1 MISQLGSL
9 MLIVGL
15 AVALYGIGAAA
26 IGAYVGR
33 WEWVASAYRSV
44 LWLFGLVTVAA
55 LLLVTGLITYDFSIA
70 YVARNTLRGTPLY
83 YRVTALWGSLEGS
96 LLLWQWLLSLF
107 SAAVV
112 LSLRRRLREIMP
124 YAVAVL
130 LTVSAFFLF
139 IMVVPA
145 DPFRAQVPVPADG
158 RGLNPLL
165 LTTSMI
171 FHPVFLYLGFV
182 GFTIPF
188 AFALGALIAGRFGD
202 EWIIATRRWTVMA
215 WYFLTVGILIGGW
228 WAYTTLGWG
237 GYWAWDPVENA
248 SFMPWLLGT
257 AFLHSV
263 MIQEYRKML
272 KTWNLTLIILTFA
285 MTMFGTFLTR
295 SGIISSVHAF
305 SNSSLGAYFLIF
317 IGLLLLFSIAALV
330 YRLDELR
337 GQAEL
342 DSMLSRETTFLAN
355 NVILVALTFTIFLGT
370 LFPVLAEAVRGVK
383 VSVGAPFFNKV
394 TVPLAYALLL
404 LMGIGPL
411 IAWRRASWDNLK
423 RNFTYPIVIALVVAL
438 VGALWTRNLYA
449 LISFSVCAFVTA
461 TIVFEFAKG
470 VGARRKLA
478 PGTSIPGALWDLFAR
493 NRRRYGGFVVHFGV
507 VVTILGITVSSNFS
521 VEREVRVTRG
531 ELVHVG
537 GYDLRYEGRRAYD
550 EVYRQVVW
558 TDFAVMRDGRAITTL
573 TAGKS
578 FHPNEQQPIAQV
590 AIRSTPW
597 EDLYIILGGV
607 EPDGSAA
614 TLKVMVN
621 PMVMWIWIGGL
632 IITLG
637 ALITLIPSRSRK
649 VAGEPASDPAN
660 GGPIG
665 SLTLSGARSC

>member
-1 MISQLGSL
+1 MISQFGSL
-9 MLIVGL
+9 LLMMSLVV
-15 AVALYGIGAAA
+15 AVYGIAAA
-26 IGAYVGR
+26 ALGARLGR
-33 WEWVASAYRSV
+33 WEFVASAYRAV

-55 LLLVTGLITYDFSIA
+55 LLLVAALITYDFSIA
-70 YVARNTLRGTPLY
+70 YVARNTIRGTPLY

-107 SAAVV
+107 SAAAV
-112 LSLRRRLREIMP
+112 LSQRRKLRELMP

-145 DPFRAQVPVPADG
+145 SPFRPQFPVPADG

-188 AFALGALIAGRFGD
+188 AFAIGALITGRFGE
-202 EWIIATRRWTVMA
+202 EWIVAARRWTIMA
-215 WYFLTVGILIGGW
+215 WYFLTVGVLIGGW

-272 KTWNLTLIILTFA
+272 KTWNLSLIIMTFA

-305 SNSSLGAYFLIF
+305 SNSTLGTYFLMF
-317 IGLLLLFSIAALV
+317 IGLLLLFSFAALV
-330 YRLDELR
+330 YRLDDLR

-342 DSMLSRETTFLAN
+342 DAMLSRETAFLAN
-355 NVILVALTFTIFLGT
+355 NVLLVVITFTVFLGT

-394 TVPLAYALLL
+394 TVPLAYALLV
-404 LMGIGPL
+404 LMGVGPL

-423 RNFTYPIVIALVVAL
+423 RNFTYPTLAALAVVAS
-438 VGALWTRNLYA
+438 ALWWTRNPYA
-449 LISFSVCAFVTA
+449 LISFGVCAFVTG
-461 TIVFEFAKG
+461 TIVFEFYKG
-470 VGARRKLA
+470 VRARRRLA
-478 PGTSIPGALWDLFAR
+478 PGTSVPQALWTLFSR

-507 VVTILGITVSSNFS
+507 VVTIIGITVSSNFA
-521 VEREVRVTRG
+521 VEKEVRMARG
-531 ELVHVG
+531 EVVQVG
-537 GYDLRYEGRRAYD
+537 DYDLRYDGRRAYN
-550 EVYRQVVW
+550 EVYREVVW
-558 TDFAVMRDGRAITTL
+558 ADFTVLRRGREITRL
-573 TAGKS
+573 AAGKS

-590 AIRSTPW
+590 GIRSTPW
-597 EDLYIILGGV
+597 EDLYITLGGV

-621 PMVMWIWIGGL
+621 PMVMWIWLGGL
-632 IITLG
+632 IISFG
-637 ALITLIPSRSRK
+637 ALITIVPSRSGKTPATRTLDLP
-649 VAGEPASDPAN
+649 AREPV
-660 GGPIG
+660 G
-665 SLTLSGARSC
+665 SLRYSGSR

>member
-9 MLIVGL
+9 LLM
-15 AVALYGIGAAA
+15 VALGVAVYGIGAAA
-26 IGAYVGR
+26 LGAHLGR
-33 WEWVASAYRSV
+33 WEFVASAYRAV
-44 LWLFGLVTVAA
+44 LWLFGLLTVAA
-55 LLLVTGLITYDFSIA
+55 LLLVAALISYDFSIA

-96 LLLWQWLLSLF
+96 LLLWAWLLSLF

-112 LSLRRRLREIMP
+112 FSQRHKLRELMP

-145 DPFRAQVPVPADG
+145 NPFRPQFPVPADG

-188 AFALGALIAGRFGD
+188 AFAIGALISGRFGE
-202 EWIIATRRWTVMA
+202 EWIVAARRWTIMA

-248 SFMPWLLGT
+248 SFMPWLMGT

-272 KTWNLTLIILTFA
+272 KTWNLSLIILTFA

-305 SNSSLGAYFLIF
+305 SNSTLGTYFLMF
-317 IGLLLLFSIAALV
+317 IGLVLLFSFAALV

-342 DSMLSRETTFLAN
+342 DAMLSRETTFLAN
-355 NVILVALTFTIFLGT
+355 NVILVVITFTIFLGT

-394 TVPLAYALLL
+394 TVPLAYALLI
-404 LMGIGPL
+404 LMGVGPL

-423 RNFTYPIVIALVVAL
+423 RNFTYPTLGAVVVVA
-438 VGALWTRNLYA
+438 VALWWTHNPYA
-449 LISFSVCAFVTA
+449 LISFGVCAFVTG
-461 TIVFEFAKG
+461 TIAFEFYKG
-470 VGARRKLA
+470 VHARRQLA
-478 PGTSIPGALWDLFAR
+478 PGTSVPQALWTLFTR

-507 VVTILGITVSSNFS
+507 VVTIIGITVSSNFA
-521 VEREVRVTRG
+521 VEKEVRLARG
-531 ELVHVG
+531 EVVHVG
-537 GYDLRYEGRRAYD
+537 DYDLRYDGSRAYN
-550 EVYRQVVW
+550 EVYREVVW
-558 TDFAVMRDGRAITTL
+558 TDFAVMRNGRQITTL
-573 TAGKS
+573 AAGKS

-590 AIRSTPW
+590 GIRSTPW
-597 EDLYIILGGV
+597 EDLYITLGGV

-614 TLKVMVN
+614 TAKVMVN
-621 PMVMWIWIGGL
+621 PMVMWIWLGGL
-632 IITLG
+632 IITFG
-637 ALITLIPSRSRK
+637 ALITMIPSRGRK
-649 VAGEPASDPAN
+649 ASIMQTADLVAREPVGSWRYS
-660 GGPIG
+660 GP
-665 SLTLSGARSC
+665 SS

>member
-9 MLIVGL
+9 LLIVGL
-15 AVALYGIGAAA
+15 AVAVYGIAAA
-26 IGAYVGR
+26 ALGARLGR
-33 WEWVASAYRSV
+33 WEFVASAYRAV
-44 LWLFGLVTVAA
+44 LWVFGLVTVAA
-55 LLLVTGLITYDFSIA
+55 LLLVAALITYDFSIA

-96 LLLWQWLLSLF
+96 LLLWQWLLSFF
-107 SAAVV
+107 SAVVV
-112 LSLRRRLREIMP
+112 LSQRRKLRELMP

-145 DPFRAQVPVPADG
+145 NPFRPQFPVPADG

-188 AFALGALIAGRFGD
+188 AFAIGALIAGRFGE
-202 EWIIATRRWTVMA
+202 EWIVATRRWTIMA

-272 KTWNLTLIILTFA
+272 KTWNLSLIILTFA

-305 SNSSLGAYFLIF
+305 SNSSLGAYFLMF
-317 IGLLLLFSIAALV
+317 IGLLLLFSFAALV
-330 YRLDELR
+330 YRLDDLR

-342 DSMLSRETTFLAN
+342 DAMLSRETTFLAN
-355 NVILVALTFTIFLGT
+355 NVILVVITFTIFLGT
-370 LFPVLAEAVRGVK
+370 IFPVLAEAVRGVK

-394 TVPLAYALLL
+394 TVPLAYALLV

-423 RNFTYPIVIALVVAL
+423 RNFTYPMLAALAVAA
-438 VGALWTRNLYA
+438 VGLFWTRNPYA
-449 LISFSVCAFVTA
+449 LISFSVCAFVTS
-461 TIVFEFAKG
+461 TIVLEFYKG
-470 VGARRKLA
+470 VRARRQLV
-478 PGTSIPGALWDLFAR
+478 PGTSVPQALWTLFAR

-507 VVTILGITVSSNFS
+507 VVTIIGITVSSNFAL
-521 VEREVRVTRG
+521 EKEVRMMRG
-531 ELVHVG
+531 EVVRVG
-537 GYDLRYEGRRAYD
+537 DYDLRYDGSRTSN

-558 TDFAVMRDGRAITTL
+558 TDFSVQRDGREVTRLA
-573 TAGKS
+573 AGKS

-590 AIRSTPW
+590 GIRSTPW
-597 EDLYIILGGV
+597 EDLYITLGGV

-621 PMVMWIWIGGL
+621 PMVMWIWLGGL
-632 IITLG
+632 IITFG
-637 ALITLIPSRSRK
+637 ALITMIPSRSVK
-649 VAGEPASDPAN
+649 VSATPGVDLVAREPVAS
-660 GGPIG
+660 
-665 SLTLSGARSC
+665 LR

>member
-1 MISQLGSL
+1 
-9 MLIVGL
+9 
-15 AVALYGIGAAA
+15 
-26 IGAYVGR
+26 
-33 WEWVASAYRSV
+33 
-44 LWLFGLVTVAA
+44 
-55 LLLVTGLITYDFSIA
+55 LITYDFSIA

-107 SAAVV
+107 AAAVV
-112 LSLRRRLREIMP
+112 LSQRRKLRELMP
-124 YAVAVL
+124 YTVAVL

-139 IMVVPA
+139 ILVVPA
-145 DPFRAQVPVPADG
+145 NPFRSQFPIPPDG

-188 AFALGALIAGRFGD
+188 AFAIGALLTGRFGE
-202 EWIIATRRWTVMA
+202 EWIVAARRGTILA
-215 WYFLTVGILIGGW
+215 WYFLTVGVLIGGW

-272 KTWNLTLIILTFA
+272 KTWNLSLIIMTFA

-305 SNSSLGAYFLIF
+305 SNSSLGAYFLMF
-317 IGLLLLFSIAALV
+317 IGLLLLFSVAVLV
-330 YRLDELR
+330 YRLDDLR

-342 DSMLSRETTFLAN
+342 DAMLSRETTFLAN
-355 NVILVALTFTIFLGT
+355 NVILVVITFAIFLGT
-370 LFPVLAEAVRGVK
+370 TFPVLAEAARGVK

-394 TVPLAYALLL
+394 IAPLAYALLL

-423 RNFTYPIVIALVVAL
+423 RNFTYPTVAAVVVAL
-438 VGALWTRNLYA
+438 TGLLWTRNLYA
-449 LISFSVCAFVTA
+449 LISFGVCAFVTG
-461 TIVFEFAKG
+461 TIVFEFYKG
-470 VGARRKLA
+470 AHARRKLA
-478 PGTSIPGALWDLFAR
+478 PGTSVPQALWTLFAR

-507 VVTILGITVSSNFS
+507 VVTILGITVSSNFG
-521 VEREVRVTRG
+521 VEKEVHVTRG
-531 ELVHVG
+531 EVVHVG
-537 GYDLRYEGRRAYD
+537 DYDLRYDGHRAYN

-558 TDFAVMRDGRAITTL
+558 TDFSVMRDGREMTKL

-590 AIRSTPW
+590 GIRSTPW
-597 EDLYIILGGV
+597 EDLYVTLGGV

-614 TLKVMVN
+614 TLKVMVK

-637 ALITLIPSRSRK
+637 ALVTIIPSRSGK
-649 VAGEPASDPAN
+649 VPAAPALDLAVHEPV
-660 GGPIG
+660 G
-665 SLTLSGARSC
+665 SVGYSGSR

>member
-1 MISQLGSL
+1 MISQLGALLL
-9 MLIVGL
+9 MVGL
-15 AVALYGIGAAA
+15 AVAVYGVAAA
-26 IGAYVGR
+26 VLGARLGR
-33 WEWVASAYRSV
+33 WEFVASAYRAV

-55 LLLVTGLITYDFSIA
+55 LLLVAALITYDFSIA

-96 LLLWQWLLSLF
+96 LLLWQWLLSFF

-112 LSLRRRLREIMP
+112 LSQRRKLRELMP

-145 DPFRAQVPVPADG
+145 NPFRPQFPIPADG

-188 AFALGALIAGRFGD
+188 AFAIGALITGRFGD
-202 EWIIATRRWTVMA
+202 EWIVATRRWTIMA
-215 WYFLTVGILIGGW
+215 WYFLTVGVLIGGW

-272 KTWNLTLIILTFA
+272 KTWNLSLVILTFA

-305 SNSSLGAYFLIF
+305 SNSSLGAYFLMF
-317 IGLLLLFSIAALV
+317 IGLLLLFSFAALV

-342 DSMLSRETTFLAN
+342 DAMLSRETTFLAN
-355 NVILVALTFTIFLGT
+355 NVILVVITFTIFLGT
-370 LFPVLAEAVRGVK
+370 IFPVLAEAVRGVK

-394 TVPLAYALLL
+394 TVPLAYALLV

-423 RNFTYPIVIALVVAL
+423 RNFTYPTLAALAVAASTL
-438 VGALWTRNLYA
+438 FWTHNLYA
-449 LISFSVCAFVTA
+449 LISFSVCAFVTG
-461 TIVFEFAKG
+461 TIVLEFYKG
-470 VGARRKLA
+470 VRARRQLA
-478 PGTSIPGALWDLFAR
+478 PGTGVPQALWTLFAR

-507 VVTILGITVSSNFS
+507 VVTIIGITVSSNFA
-521 VEREVRVTRG
+521 VEKEVRLARG
-531 ELVHVG
+531 EVVHVG
-537 GYDLRYEGRRAYD
+537 DYDLRYDGSRALN

-558 TDFAVMRDGRAITTL
+558 TDFTVERDGRHVTKLA
-573 TAGKS
+573 AGKS

-590 AIRSTPW
+590 GIRSTLW
-597 EDLYIILGGV
+597 EDLYITLGAV

-621 PMVMWIWIGGL
+621 PMVMWIWLGGL
-632 IITLG
+632 IITFG
-637 ALITLIPSRSRK
+637 ALITIIPSRSAK
-649 VAGEPASDPAN
+649 VSPASGVDLVAREPVA
-660 GGPIG
+660 
-665 SLTLSGARSC
+665 SLR

>member
-1 MISQLGSL
+1 MISQFGSL
-9 MLIVGL
+9 LLMVGL
-15 AVALYGIGAAA
+15 AVAVYGIGAATV
-26 IGAYVGR
+26 GARLGR
-33 WEWVASAYRSV
+33 WELVASAYRAV
-44 LWLFGLVTVAA
+44 LWLFGLVTVAG
-55 LLLVTGLITYDFSIA
+55 LLLVIALITYDFSIA

-112 LSLRRRLREIMP
+112 LSQRRKLRELMP

-130 LTVSAFFLF
+130 MTVSAFFLF

-145 DPFRAQVPVPADG
+145 DPFRSQFPVPPDG

-188 AFALGALIAGRFGD
+188 AFAIGALMTGRFSE
-202 EWIIATRRWTVMA
+202 EWIVATRRWTVMA

-272 KTWNLTLIILTFA
+272 KTWNLTLIIMTFA

-317 IGLLLLFSIAALV
+317 IGLLLLFSFAALV
-330 YRLDELR
+330 YRLDDMR

-342 DSMLSRETTFLAN
+342 DAMLSRETTFLAN
-355 NVILVALTFTIFLGT
+355 NVILVVITFTIFLGT
-370 LFPVLAEAVRGVK
+370 IFPVLAEAVRGVK

-423 RNFTYPIVIALVVAL
+423 RNFTYPTAVAIVVAL
-438 VGALWTRNLYA
+438 ASLFWTRNPYA
-449 LISFSVCAFVTA
+449 LISFCVCAFVTG
-461 TIVFEFAKG
+461 TIVFEFYKG
-470 VGARRKLA
+470 VHARRQLA
-478 PGTSIPGALWDLFAR
+478 PGTTVPQALWTLFAR

-507 VVTILGITVSSNFS
+507 VVTIIGITVSSNFA
-521 VEREVRVTRG
+521 VEKEVRVARG
-531 ELVHVG
+531 EIVPIG
-537 GYDLRYEGRRAYD
+537 SYDLRYDGRRD
-550 EVYRQVVW
+550 SNEVYRQVVW
-558 TDFAVMRDGRAITTL
+558 TDFTVMRDGREISTL
-573 TAGKS
+573 AAGKS

-590 AIRSTPW
+590 GIRSTPW
-597 EDLYIILGGV
+597 EDLYVTLGGV

-614 TLKVMVN
+614 TLKVMLN

-637 ALITLIPSRSRK
+637 ALVTIIPSRSAK
-649 VAGEPASDPAN
+649 KTEAQALDLAGREPVGALGYS
-660 GGPIG
+660 G
-665 SLTLSGARSC
+665 SRSC

>member
-9 MLIVGL
+9 LLTVGL
-15 AVALYGIGAAA
+15 AVAVYGVAAA
-26 IGAYVGR
+26 ALGACLRR
-33 WEWVASAYRSV
+33 WEFVASAYRAV

-55 LLLVTGLITYDFSIA
+55 LLLVAALITYDFSIA
-70 YVARNTLRGTPLY
+70 YVARNTLLGTPLY

-96 LLLWQWLLSLF
+96 LLLWQWLLSFF

-112 LSLRRRLREIMP
+112 LSQRHKLRELMP

-145 DPFRAQVPVPADG
+145 NPFRPQFPVPADG

-188 AFALGALIAGRFGD
+188 AFAIGALISGRFSE
-202 EWIIATRRWTVMA
+202 EWIVATRRWTIMA

-272 KTWNLTLIILTFA
+272 KTWNLTLIIMTFA

-317 IGLLLLFSIAALV
+317 IGLLLLFSFATLV
-330 YRLDELR
+330 YRLDDLR

-342 DSMLSRETTFLAN
+342 DAMLSRETTFLAN
-355 NVILVALTFTIFLGT
+355 NVVLVVITFTIFLGT
-370 LFPVLAEAVRGVK
+370 IFPVLAEAVRGVK

-394 TVPLAYALLL
+394 TVPLAYILLV

-423 RNFTYPIVIALVVAL
+423 RNFTYPTWVAAAVAAIALF
-438 VGALWTRNLYA
+438 WTRNPYA

-461 TIVFEFAKG
+461 TIVLEFYKG
-470 VGARRKLA
+470 VHARRRLV
-478 PGTSIPGALWDLFAR
+478 PGTRVPQALWALFAR

-507 VVTILGITVSSNFS
+507 VVTIIGITVSSNFA
-521 VEREVRVTRG
+521 VEEEVRMARG
-531 ELVHVG
+531 EVVHVG
-537 GYDLRYEGRRAYD
+537 DYDLRYDGSRSYN

-558 TDFAVMRDGRAITTL
+558 ADFTVLRDGREVTKLA
-573 TAGKS
+573 AGKS

-590 AIRSTPW
+590 GIRSTPW
-597 EDLYIILGGV
+597 EDLYLTLGSV

-621 PMVMWIWIGGL
+621 PMVMWIWLGGL
-632 IITLG
+632 IITFG
-637 ALITLIPSRSRK
+637 ALITIIPSRSIKAPATQTLDLTAR
-649 VAGEPASDPAN
+649 EPA
-660 GGPIG
+660 G
-665 SLTLSGARSC
+665 SLRYSGSK

>member
-1 MISQLGSL
+1 MLSQLGSL
-9 MLIVGL
+9 FLMVSL
-15 AVALYGIGAAA
+15 AVAVYGIAAA
-26 IGAYVGR
+26 VLGARLGR
-33 WEWVASAYRSV
+33 WEFVASAYRAV
-44 LWLFGLVTVAA
+44 LWLLGLVTVAA
-55 LLLVTGLITYDFSIA
+55 LLLVAALISYDFSIA

-83 YRVTALWGSLEGS
+83 YRITALWGSLEGS

-107 SAAVV
+107 SGAVV
-112 LSLRRRLREIMP
+112 LTQRRKLRELMP

-139 IMVVPA
+139 IMVLPA
-145 DPFRAQVPVPADG
+145 NPFRPQFPIPADG

-188 AFALGALIAGRFGD
+188 AFAIGALIAGRFGE
-202 EWIIATRRWTVMA
+202 EWIVATRRWTIMA

-272 KTWNLTLIILTFA
+272 KAWNLSLIIMTFA

-305 SNSSLGAYFLIF
+305 SNSSLGAYFLLF
-317 IGLLLLFSIAALV
+317 IGLLLLFSVAALV
-330 YRLDELR
+330 YRLDDLR

-342 DSMLSRETTFLAN
+342 DAMLSRETAFLAN
-355 NVILVALTFTIFLGT
+355 NVILVVITFTIFLGT
-370 LFPVLAEAVRGVK
+370 IFPVLAEAVRGVK

-394 TVPLAYALLL
+394 TVPLAYALLV

-411 IAWRRASWDNLK
+411 IAWRRSSWDNLK
-423 RNFTYPIVIALVVAL
+423 RNFTYPMVAALVVAA
-438 VGALWTRNLYA
+438 VGLLWTRNPYA
-449 LISFSVCAFVTA
+449 LISFGVCAFVTA
-461 TIVFEFAKG
+461 TIVSEFYKG
-470 VGARRKLA
+470 VYARRKLV
-478 PGTSIPGALWDLFAR
+478 PGTNVPRALWTLFAR

-507 VVTILGITVSSNFS
+507 VVTIIGITVSSNFG
-521 VEREVRVTRG
+521 VEQEVRVARG
-531 ELVHVG
+531 EVIYAG
-537 GYDLRYEGRRAYD
+537 DYELRYTGSRAYN
-550 EVYRQVVW
+550 EVYREVVW
-558 TDFAVMRDGRAITTL
+558 ADVTVLRHGREITKL
-573 TAGKS
+573 SAGKS

-590 AIRSTPW
+590 GIRSTPW
-597 EDLYIILGGV
+597 EDLYVILGGV

-614 TLKVMVN
+614 TLKIMVN

-632 IITLG
+632 IITFG
-637 ALITLIPSRSRK
+637 ALITIIPSRVPHAAAAHRLDL
-649 VAGEPASDPAN
+649 AAREPV
-660 GGPIG
+660 G
-665 SLTLSGARSC
+665 SLRYSGSK

>member
-9 MLIVGL
+9 ILMVSLGV
-15 AVALYGIGAAA
+15 AVYGMAAA
-26 IGAYVGR
+26 VLGPRLGR
-33 WEWVASAYRSV
+33 WEFVASAYRAV

-55 LLLVTGLITYDFSIA
+55 LLLVTALITYDFSIA

-96 LLLWQWLLSLF
+96 LLLWEWLLSLF
-107 SAAVV
+107 SAAAVF
-112 LSLRRRLREIMP
+112 SQRRKLRELMP
-124 YAVAVL
+124 YTVAVL
-130 LTVSAFFLF
+130 LTISAFFLF

-145 DPFRAQVPVPADG
+145 NPFRPQFPIPPDG

-188 AFALGALIAGRFGD
+188 AFAIGALMTGRFGE
-202 EWIIATRRWTVMA
+202 EWILAARRWTIMA

-272 KTWNLTLIILTFA
+272 KTWNLSLIIITFA

-305 SNSSLGAYFLIF
+305 SNSSLGAYFLMF
-317 IGLLLLFSIAALV
+317 IGLVLLFSVAALV
-330 YRLDELR
+330 YRLDDLR

-342 DSMLSRETTFLAN
+342 DAMLSRETTFLAN
-355 NVILVALTFTIFLGT
+355 NVILVIITFTVFLGT
-370 LFPVLAEAVRGVK
+370 IFPVLAEAVRGVK

-394 TVPLAYALLL
+394 TTPLAYALLL
-404 LMGIGPL
+404 LMGVGPL

-423 RNFTYPIVIALVVAL
+423 RNFTYPTLAAVVVAL
-438 VGALWTRNLYA
+438 MGLFWTRNPYA
-449 LISFSVCAFVTA
+449 LISFGVCAFVIG
-461 TIVFEFAKG
+461 TIVFEFYKG
-470 VGARRKLA
+470 VHARRKLA
-478 PGTSIPGALWDLFAR
+478 PGTSVPQALWTLFAR

-507 VVTILGITVSSNFS
+507 VVTILGITVSSNFG
-521 VEREVRVTRG
+521 VEKEVQVSRG
-531 ELVHVG
+531 EVVHVG
-537 GYDLRYEGRRAYD
+537 DYELRYDGRRAYN

-558 TDFAVMRDGRAITTL
+558 TDFTVMRHGREITTL
-573 TAGKS
+573 AAGKS

-590 AIRSTPW
+590 GIRSTPW
-597 EDLYIILGGV
+597 EDLYVTLGGV
-607 EPDGSAA
+607 ESDGSAA
-614 TLKVMVN
+614 TLKVMVK
-621 PMVMWIWIGGL
+621 PLVMWIWIGGV

-637 ALITLIPSRSRK
+637 ALVTMIPSRAAK
-649 VAGEPASDPAN
+649 VPVAQALDLAVREPV
-660 GGPIG
+660 G
-665 SLTLSGARSC
+665 SLGYSGSR

>member
-1 MISQLGSL
+1 MTSQLGSL
-9 MLIVGL
+9 LLLISL
-15 AVALYGIGAAA
+15 AVAVYGIAAA
-26 IGAYVGR
+26 VLGARLGR
-33 WEWVASAYRSV
+33 WEFVASAYRAV

-55 LLLVTGLITYDFSIA
+55 LLLVAALITYDFSIA
-70 YVARNTLRGTPLY
+70 YVARNTIRGTPLY

-112 LSLRRRLREIMP
+112 LSQRGKLRELMP

-139 IMVVPA
+139 IMAVPA
-145 DPFRAQVPVPADG
+145 NPFRSQFPVPADG

-188 AFALGALIAGRFGD
+188 AFAVGALVSGRFGD
-202 EWIIATRRWTVMA
+202 EWIVATRRWTLMA

-272 KTWNLTLIILTFA
+272 KTWNLSLIILTFA
-285 MTMFGTFLTR
+285 MTMVGTFLTR

-305 SNSSLGAYFLIF
+305 SNSTLGTYFLMF
-317 IGLLLLFSIAALV
+317 IGLLLLFSFAGLV
-330 YRLDELR
+330 YRLDDLR

-342 DSMLSRETTFLAN
+342 DAMLSRETAFLAN
-355 NVILVALTFTIFLGT
+355 NVILVVITFTIFLGT

-394 TVPLAYALLL
+394 TVPLAYALLV
-404 LMGIGPL
+404 LMGVGPL

-423 RNFTYPIVIALVVAL
+423 RNFTYPLLAAAAVAVSALF
-438 VGALWTRNLYA
+438 WTRNPYA
-449 LISFSVCAFVTA
+449 LISFSVCAFVTG
-461 TIVFEFAKG
+461 TIVFEFYKG
-470 VGARRKLA
+470 VYARRRIV
-478 PGTSIPGALWDLFAR
+478 PGTSIPRALWTLFAR

-507 VVTILGITVSSNFS
+507 VVTIIGITVSSNFAD
-521 VEREVRVTRG
+521 EKEVRMARG
-531 ELVHVG
+531 ETVHVG
-537 GYDLRYEGRRAYD
+537 NYDLRYDGRRAYN
-550 EVYRQVVW
+550 EVYREVVW
-558 TDFAVMRDGRAITTL
+558 TDFTVLRDGREITRL
-573 TAGKS
+573 AAGKS

-590 AIRSTPW
+590 GIRTTPW
-597 EDLYIILGGV
+597 EDLYLILGGV

-621 PMVMWIWIGGL
+621 PMVMWIWLGGL
-632 IITLG
+632 MITFG
-637 ALITLIPSRSRK
+637 ALITVIPSRSGRMPSTQPLDL
-649 VAGEPASDPAN
+649 AGREPV
-660 GGPIG
+660 G
-665 SLTLSGARSC
+665 SVR

>member
-9 MLIVGL
+9 VLMVGL
-15 AVALYGIGAAA
+15 VVAVYGIVAPILG
-26 IGAYVGR
+26 VRLGR
-33 WEWVASAYRSV
+33 WEWVASAYRAV

-55 LLLVTGLITYDFSIA
+55 VLLVIAFITYDFSIA

-112 LSLRRRLREIMP
+112 LSQRHKLRELMP

-145 DPFRAQVPVPADG
+145 DPFRAQFPVPPDG

-188 AFALGALIAGRFGD
+188 AFAIGALISGRFGE
-202 EWIIATRRWTVMA
+202 EWIVATRRWTVMA

-272 KTWNLTLIILTFA
+272 KTWNLSLIIMTFA

-317 IGLLLLFSIAALV
+317 IGLLLLFSIASLV
-330 YRLDELR
+330 YRLDDLR

-342 DSMLSRETTFLAN
+342 DAMLSRETTFLAN
-355 NVILVALTFTIFLGT
+355 NVILVIITFTIFLGT
-370 LFPVLAEAVRGVK
+370 IFPVLAEAVRGVK
-383 VSVGAPFFNKV
+383 VSVAAPFFNKV

-423 RNFTYPIVIALVVAL
+423 RNFTHPLLAAVAVIVAGL
-438 VGALWTRNLYA
+438 LWTRNLYA
-449 LISFSVCAFVTA
+449 LISFGVCAFVTG
-461 TIVFEFAKG
+461 TIVFEFYKG
-470 VGARRKLA
+470 VHARRRLS
-478 PGTSIPGALWDLFAR
+478 PGTGVPQALWALFAR

-507 VVTILGITVSSNFS
+507 VVTIIGITVSSNFS
-521 VEREVRVTRG
+521 VEKEVQLRRG
-531 ELVHVG
+531 EVVPIG
-537 GYDLRYEGRRAYD
+537 GYDLRYDGRRAYN

-558 TDFAVMRDGRAITTL
+558 ADFTVMRNGYEIDTL
-573 TAGKS
+573 AAGKS
-578 FHPNEQQPIAQV
+578 FHPNEPQPFRPQDDDT
-590 AIRSTPW
+590 S
-597 EDLYIILGGV
+597 
-607 EPDGSAA
+607 
-614 TLKVMVN
+614 
-621 PMVMWIWIGGL
+621 
-632 IITLG
+632 
-637 ALITLIPSRSRK
+637 
-649 VAGEPASDPAN
+649 
-660 GGPIG
+660 
-665 SLTLSGARSC
+665 ARSCRS

>member
-1 MISQLGSL
+1 MTSQLGSL
-9 MLIVGL
+9 LLLISL
-15 AVALYGIGAAA
+15 AVAVYGIAAA
-26 IGAYVGR
+26 VLGARLGR
-33 WEWVASAYRSV
+33 WEFVASAYRAV

-55 LLLVTGLITYDFSIA
+55 LLLVAALITYDFSIA
-70 YVARNTLRGTPLY
+70 YVARNTIRGTPLY

-112 LSLRRRLREIMP
+112 LSQRGKLRELMP

-139 IMVVPA
+139 IMAVPA
-145 DPFRAQVPVPADG
+145 NPFRSQFPVPADG

-188 AFALGALIAGRFGD
+188 AFAVGALVSGRFGD
-202 EWIIATRRWTVMA
+202 EWIVATRRWTLMA

-272 KTWNLTLIILTFA
+272 KTWNLSLIILTFA
-285 MTMFGTFLTR
+285 MTMVGTFLTR

-305 SNSSLGAYFLIF
+305 SNSTLGTYFLMF
-317 IGLLLLFSIAALV
+317 IGLLLLFSFAGLV
-330 YRLDELR
+330 YRLDDLR

-342 DSMLSRETTFLAN
+342 DAMLSRETAFLAN
-355 NVILVALTFTIFLGT
+355 NVILVVITFTIFLGT

-394 TVPLAYALLL
+394 TVPLAYALLV
-404 LMGIGPL
+404 LMGVGPL

-423 RNFTYPIVIALVVAL
+423 RNFTYPLLAAAAVAVSALF
-438 VGALWTRNLYA
+438 WTRNPYA
-449 LISFSVCAFVTA
+449 LISFSVCAFVTG
-461 TIVFEFAKG
+461 TIVFEFYKG
-470 VGARRKLA
+470 VYARRRIV
-478 PGTSIPGALWDLFAR
+478 PGTSIPRALWTLFAR

-507 VVTILGITVSSNFS
+507 VVTIIGITVSSNFA
-521 VEREVRVTRG
+521 VEKEVRMARG
-531 ELVHVG
+531 ETVHVG
-537 GYDLRYEGRRAYD
+537 NYDLRYDGRRAYN
-550 EVYRQVVW
+550 EVYREVVW
-558 TDFAVMRDGRAITTL
+558 TDFTVLRDGREITRL
-573 TAGKS
+573 AAGKS

-590 AIRSTPW
+590 GIRTTPW
-597 EDLYIILGGV
+597 EDLYLILGGV

-621 PMVMWIWIGGL
+621 PMVMWIWLGGL
-632 IITLG
+632 MITFG
-637 ALITLIPSRSRK
+637 ALITVIPSRSGRMPSTQPLDL
-649 VAGEPASDPAN
+649 AGREPV
-660 GGPIG
+660 G
-665 SLTLSGARSC
+665 SVR